1 MESLVSSSQICAAQ
15 IKEYGH
21 FLKEYDQTL
30 NRLQLATPGPA
41 PVPSIVRLEYPCG
54 DEKLSTARMIE
65 CSHGTHGTKTT
76 LTGGAAAGSNV
87 PLNKIL
93 ATFAQLCRE
102 IDCLQCEIR
111 SLARTIYERT
121 ERIRG
126 EHGDSR
132 LPLLWIA
139 QNIDL
144 MATVQ
149 CHFERLRDVGVL
161 LLRQIGAFFDEEAA
175 YGRGTKGRSSKKNGV
190 DGKCPPSLDVE
201 YLFDYL
207 GKLLRAAHELD
218 HILRKTSLV
227 THWRAFS
234 AKLCQPAINQR
245 SQSKAGFRD
254 LLSICQSL
262 GFWIGDETVP
272 ETTGLKRI
280 LEALYKVKTKF
291 DPVCSG
297 EAFSDRFIRFLK
309 RRLTALMANL
319 RNATVGVDFG
329 QTNGVI
335 GANLLLNFALHL
347 FLPIEQRMMKNL
359 VELNVKF
366 PLIPLED
373 NYPWLPDEF
382 VREQG
387 HKLLRDFDASSA
399 PTPVSTPIAAATF
412 DYRKARDSQL
422 QQLEKSATAATLCLH
437 ASSWLIEA
445 HVQLRFRAYSAT
457 GSTGS
462 ESSEAAN
469 FTLESLR
476 MKCNLLL
483 EGIRLIRDME
493 YVLRA
498 LYALY
503 GERPSDQTDR
513 LILHH
518 RMVVE
523 FLLCS
528 TRRSIIVPCLQFIV
542 QHQQHKIYTII
553 SSAKKKLLRE
563 AKETKSTA
571 SGSLWL
577 EKLATIDVL
586 EKCLHG
592 PATPDRIGLARL
604 TVALCHGDAAGGS
617 SSSALLLLLPLSDDA
632 YRKVCSLLDRLATLI
647 DWETECSRSNVATR
661 LLRFAGSALANRLA
675 SPTNVVPMSN
685 RIETFI
691 RWDFHGK
698 CQQIEPFDPFRDP
711 SDAASGG
718 GDHAQRLVF
727 GFLRTKLLLEVLM
740 GERKEEWFSARH
752 AVGQHL
758 SDVFYTLSTISP
770 SEWRI
775 YREMRTIVDRKYGVR
790 LVDDQLPRTTAE
802 DRRGPRGHGQDDDIL
817 ALMEDFESFIGSY
830 GYDLH
835 GQLFIERQQG
845 RSGGGTGPGAG
856 GGPGG
861 VVNVVKIEHI
871 ANSIK
876 RHGPGIISTVVN
888 YAFQFLRQKL
898 FTFSHFLYDEQI
910 QSRLVADAKKLLA
923 TSDSAEGAT
932 ASANTVGYTYE
943 RALAFNRRIR
953 QLGLSDDGE
962 SYIDLFRKLICHIG
976 NAMAFV
982 RLLHSGALH
991 ECTGAAEFLAPP
1003 ALTTKGDDDEQ
1014 QQESGQGEAPAI
1026 GIWRQDVA
1034 TVRGSWRLEN
1044 EFFRLLINA
1053 FEGLRRRRRASGTGT
1068 ETPANAPVD
1077 SFAHLELFYLII
1089 PPLTISYVEAMLKAK
1104 ETIAKKDRHGTFLP
1118 TDDGFVMGLS
1128 YLLTLLNQ
1136 TAAFNSLHWFKEVR
1150 AKHTREMAK
1159 LNQQTTHLL
1168 QQPSDSAEEKM
1179 LPTVALTRKRLG
1191 AIQHEF
1197 QLLQYN
1203 LSSSKIFFK

>member
-1 MESLVSSSQICAAQ
+1 METLVSSSHLCASQ

-21 FLKEYDQTL
+21 FLKEYEQKL
-30 NRLQLATPGPA
+30 NQLLLPA
-41 PVPSIVRLEYPCG
+41 PSTSPIPSIVRLDYACG
-54 DEKLSTARMIE
+54 NEQLPAARMIE
-65 CSHGTHGTKTT
+65 NSHGTHGKKSSMP
-76 LTGGAAAGSNV
+76 GGGSTV

-93 ATFAQLCRE
+93 STFAQLCRE
-102 IDCLQCEIR
+102 IDCLEWEIH
-111 SLARTIYERT
+111 LLVRTISERT
-121 ERIRG
+121 ESIRDAVG
-126 EHGDSR
+126 TDR

-144 MATVQ
+144 MAKVQ

-175 YGRGTKGRSSKKNGV
+175 YGRGTKRSKKNGY
-190 DGKCPPSLDVE
+190 DGKSPPSLDVD
-201 YLFDYL
+201 YLFECL
-207 GKLLRAAHELD
+207 GKLLRVALELD

-227 THWRAFS
+227 AHWRAFS
-234 AKLCQPAINQR
+234 LKLRQPATSQR
-245 SQSKAGFRD
+245 SQTKPGFRD
-254 LLSICQSL
+254 LLSICHSL
-262 GFWIGDETVP
+262 GFWIGDESTP
-272 ETTGLKRI
+272 ETTGQKRV

-291 DPVCSG
+291 DPVSSG
-297 EAFSDRFIRFLK
+297 EAFSDRFLRFLK
-309 RRLTALMANL
+309 RQLATLVAGL
-319 RNATVGVDFG
+319 RINAGCIDIA
-329 QTNGVI
+329 QSNGVI
-335 GANLLLNFALHL
+335 TVNVLLNFALHL
-347 FLPIEQRMMKNL
+347 FLPIEQRMLKNL
-359 VELNVKF
+359 IEINLKF
-366 PLIPLED
+366 PLIPLEH
-373 NYPWLPDEF
+373 NFPWLPDEF
-382 VREQG
+382 VRDQG
-387 HKLLRDFDASSA
+387 HKLLRDYDVSSA
-399 PTPVSTPIAAATF
+399 PTPVSTPVAAGIF
-412 DYRKARDSQL
+412 DYQKARDAMLVQW
-422 QQLEKSATAATLCLH
+422 EKLGTAQTLCLH
-437 ASSWLIEA
+437 ATCWLVEA
-445 HVQLRFRAYSAT
+445 HIQLRFQARPNAAASSDAT
-457 GSTGS
+457 
-462 ESSEAAN
+462 N
-469 FTLESLR
+469 FTLETLR
-476 MKCNLLL
+476 TKCSLLL
-483 EGIRLIRDME
+483 GGIRLVREME

-503 GERPSDQTDR
+503 GSRPTDQTDR
-513 LILHH
+513 LILY
-518 RMVVE
+518 RRLLVE

-528 TRRSIIVPCLQFIV
+528 TRRSVIVPCLQFIV
-542 QHQQHKIYTII
+542 QHQQHKIYSII
-553 SSAKKKLLRE
+553 CGTEKKLLRE
-563 AKETKSTA
+563 AKDTKSA
-571 SGSLWL
+571 AGGSLWL

-586 EKCLHG
+586 KKCLHG
-592 PATPDRIGLARL
+592 PATPDRVGLAKL
-604 TVALCHGDAAGGS
+604 TVALCHGEATNSPAG
-617 SSSALLLLLPLSDDA
+617 ALLLPLSDDA
-632 YRKVCSLLDRLATLI
+632 YRKVDSLLDRLATLI
-647 DWETECSRSNVATR
+647 KWEEECTRSDVTAKFAR
-661 LLRFAGSALANRLA
+661 LAGSAATGMTALPA
-675 SPTNVVPMSN
+675 TVVPMSN

-698 CQQIEPFDPFRDP
+698 CTQIEPYDPFRD
-711 SDAASGG
+711 SDVSS
-718 GDHAQRLVF
+718 DHTQRLVF
-727 GFLRTKLLLEVLM
+727 AFLRTRTARLE
-740 GERKEEWFSARH
+740 GSDQEGWFNAPH
-752 AVGQHL
+752 AVAQHL

-790 LVDDQLPRTTAE
+790 LVEDQLPRTTAE

-817 ALMEDFESFIGSY
+817 ALMEDFESFISSY

-845 RSGGGTGPGAG
+845 GGISVGGTGG
-856 GGPGG
+856 GGG

-910 QSRLVADAKKLLA
+910 QSRLVADAKKLA
-923 TSDSAEGAT
+923 TAEGT
-932 ASANTVGYTYE
+932 EPSSAPSYTYE

-962 SYIDLFRKLICHIG
+962 SYVDLFRKLICHIG

-991 ECTGAAEFLAPP
+991 ECTGAAEFLFSHQEEDHAQGQ
-1003 ALTTKGDDDEQ
+1003 ANDD
-1014 QQESGQGEAPAI
+1014 SSAV
-1026 GIWRQDVA
+1026 GIWRQDMA
-1034 TVRGSWRLEN
+1034 AVRSSWRLEN

-1053 FEGLRRRRRASGTGT
+1053 FEGFRRRRRPSSEANASGS
-1068 ETPANAPVD
+1068 NAAD

-1136 TAAFNSLHWFKEVR
+1136 TAAFNSLHWFKEVH
-1150 AKHTREMAK
+1150 AKHAREMAK
-1159 LNQQTTHLL
+1159 LNQQTASNTAAHLL
-1168 QQPSDSAEEKM
+1168 QHSADASEEKM
-1179 LPTVALTRKRLG
+1179 LPTVALTRKRLN